1 MARSRK
7 TRKRKGSSGIG
18 IFVLGI
24 FVGSVGTA
32 LYNGVLRDTPS
43 DIGSGI
49 ESLITAAKDRNE
61 SVQAQSE
68 QANDSDQSLPNVTF
82 NFHELLLEDEYILPQ
97 PRKQDQT
104 VVPENESE
112 PKQQQTPAPAN
123 TLSTYVLQVG
133 SFNQY
138 KDADRV
144 KATLALNGLEAFV
157 QKVTV
162 EGRGDFYRVRLGPFD
177 QLETMQEI
185 GESLTKLGY
194 QSLRFRLKNRG

>member
-1 MARSRK
+1 MNPSLNNSR
-7 TRKRKGSSGIG
+7 
-18 IFVLGI
+18 L
-24 FVGSVGTA
+24 A
-32 LYNGVLRDTPS
+32 
-43 DIGSGI
+43 
-49 ESLITAAKDRNE
+49 
-61 SVQAQSE
+61 
-68 QANDSDQSLPNVTF
+68 
-82 NFHELLLEDEYILPQ
+82 
-97 PRKQDQT
+97 
-104 VVPENESE
+104 
-112 PKQQQTPAPAN
+112 APAN

-138 KDADRV
+138 ADADRV

>member
-1 MARSRK
+1 M
-7 TRKRKGSSGIG
+7 
-18 IFVLGI
+18 LGI

-61 SVQAQSE
+61 SAQAQSE

-104 VVPENESE
+104 VVPENEPE
-112 PKQQQTPAPAN
+112 PKQQQTPAPVN
-123 TLSTYVLQVG
+123 TRSTYVLQVG

-138 KDADRV
+138 ADADRV